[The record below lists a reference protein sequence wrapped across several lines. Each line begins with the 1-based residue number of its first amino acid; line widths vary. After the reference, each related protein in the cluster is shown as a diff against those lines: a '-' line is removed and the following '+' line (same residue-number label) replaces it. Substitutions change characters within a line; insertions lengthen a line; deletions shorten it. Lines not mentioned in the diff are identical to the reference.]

1 MAMGYAKRWQVG
13 EPSRVLAM
21 AKAVQEAKFPT
32 PPKGKWKQLF
42 SDSQLEEAMAMA
54 KAVQEANFPKPPAG
68 KPPRGPP
75 QSAFKGPA
83 AVKTNTTHKVTRKAI
98 PKQLKQTAKGK
109 DAQAPGK
116 VLLPVGIPAVPRA
129 RLSIPAMPAVLTVPA
144 VPKDTRKMKV
154 KEEVKE
160 EEDEGLAQEVWRI
173 VKEEED
179 RNRAL
184 YGTDS
189 SPSTSPPPR
198 KKYMWMAKGTSRT
211 WLQRSK
217 ELDTMTTSI
226 QCVARCPCPQEP
238 LHAWNECPSD
248 PPSIKFDVE
257 GRASGLTRAKGAPV
271 GCRRARQWVQE
282 VRTH

>member
-1 MAMGYAKRWQVG
+1 MAMAYAKRWQVG
-13 EPSRVLAM
+13 EPSRVL
-21 AKAVQEAKFPT
+21 
-32 PPKGKWKQLF
+32 
-42 SDSQLEEAMAMA
+42 AMA

-116 VLLPVGIPAVPRA
+116 VLLPVGIPAVPNA

-160 EEDEGLAQEVWRI
+160 EEDEGERI

-179 RNRAL
+179 TNRAL
-184 YGTDS
+184 YGADS

-198 KKYMWMAKGTSRT
+198 KKYMWMAKGTSST
-211 WLQRSK
+211 WLQRAK

-257 GRASGLTRAKGAPV
+257 GRASG
-271 GCRRARQWVQE
+271 QEVQE

>member
-160 EEDEGLAQEVWRI
+160 EEDEGERI

-179 RNRAL
+179 TNRAL
-184 YGTDS
+184 YGADS

-198 KKYMWMAKGTSRT
+198 KKYMWMAKGTGST
-211 WLQRSK
+211 WLQRAK

-257 GRASGLTRAKGAPV
+257 GRASG
-271 GCRRARQWVQE
+271 QEVQE

>member
-1 MAMGYAKRWQVG
+1 MAMAYAKRWQVG

-83 AVKTNTTHKVTRKAI
+83 AVKKVTRKAI
-98 PKQLKQTAKGK
+98 PKQLKQEEDEGEGHME
-109 DAQAPGK
+109 DEGE
-116 VLLPVGIPAVPRA
+116 GEGRGEG
-129 RLSIPAMPAVLTVPA
+129 RGEG

-154 KEEVKE
+154 KKEVKE

-271 GCRRARQWVQE
+271 GCRRARQWDVQG
-282 VRTH
+282 VQCGSLRSSLARRQL